1 MPRPKK
7 ELQITETCSDFDKV
21 KFGER
26 FGNLL
31 KERGYTIESFSAIS
45 GMSDSMIKAIKR
57 GTRAPGMDNYV
68 KIIEILNVNEM
79 ELLRDSVAFSLE
91 SETKR
96 IILFFKK
103 AFLQTVNSHLRT
115 HCVVHEIHRSHQ
127 FGRGLLVDIFARFS
141 RIVMPVTINIA

>member
-96 IILFFKK
+96 IMLINELMPIMDSMTVE
-103 AFLQTVNSHLRT
+103 QTEIFIKSIVRMAHALR
-115 HCVVHEIHRSHQ
+115 E
-127 FGRGLLVDIFARFS
+127 VDSTEREDDC
-141 RIVMPVTINIA
+141 N

>member
-45 GMSDSMIKAIKR
+45 EMSDSMIKAIKR

-96 IILFFKK
+96 IMLINELMPIMDSMTVE
-103 AFLQTVNSHLRT
+103 QTEIFIKSIVRMAHALR
-115 HCVVHEIHRSHQ
+115 E
-127 FGRGLLVDIFARFS
+127 VDSTEREDDC
-141 RIVMPVTINIA
+141 N

>member
-7 ELQITETCSDFDKV
+7 ELQIPEKYPDFDKV

-31 KERGYTIESFSAIS
+31 KENGYTIESFSAVS

-57 GTRAPGMDNYV
+57 GTRSPGMDNYV
-68 KIIEILNVNEM
+68 KIIEILHVNEM
-79 ELLRDSVAFSLE
+79 ELLRDSVAFSSE

-96 IILFFKK
+96 IMLINELMPIIDSLPLNQAENFIKSITQM
-103 AFLQTVNSHLRT
+103 ACALRENDMIKREDE
-115 HCVVHEIHRSHQ
+115 C
-127 FGRGLLVDIFARFS
+127 
-141 RIVMPVTINIA
+141 N

>member
-7 ELQITETCSDFDKV
+7 ELQIPEKYADFDKV

-31 KERGYTIESFSAIS
+31 KEHGYTIESFSAAS

-57 GTRAPGMDNYV
+57 GSRAPGMENYI
-68 KIIEILNVNEM
+68 KIIEILHINEM
-79 ELLRDSVAFSLE
+79 ELLRDCVAFSSE

-96 IILFFKK
+96 IMLANELMPIMDSMTLEQAEIFIKSI
-103 AFLQTVNSHLRT
+103 ARMAYALRET
-115 HCVVHEIHRSHQ
+115 DNTERKDDC
-127 FGRGLLVDIFARFS
+127 
-141 RIVMPVTINIA
+141 N

>member
-7 ELQITETCSDFDKV
+7 ELQIPEKYPDFDKV

-31 KERGYTIESFSAIS
+31 KEHGYTIESFSAAS

-57 GTRAPGMDNYV
+57 GSRAPGMENYI
-68 KIIEILNVNEM
+68 KIIEILHINEM
-79 ELLRDSVAFSLE
+79 ELLRDSIAFSSE

-96 IILFFKK
+96 IMLANELMPILDSMTLEQAEFFIKSI
-103 AFLQTVNSHLRT
+103 ARMAHALR
-115 HCVVHEIHRSHQ
+115 EI
-127 FGRGLLVDIFARFS
+127 DITERKDDC
-141 RIVMPVTINIA
+141 N